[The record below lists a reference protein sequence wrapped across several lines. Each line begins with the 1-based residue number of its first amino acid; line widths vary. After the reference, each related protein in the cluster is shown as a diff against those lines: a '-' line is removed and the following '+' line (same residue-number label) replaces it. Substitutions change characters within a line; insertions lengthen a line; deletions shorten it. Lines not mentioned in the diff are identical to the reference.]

1 MGPEF
6 TGDRRVELS
15 TDASHILGA
24 WVMAA
29 VLVTF
34 LMTVI
39 APLLSA

>member
-6 TGDRRVELS
+6 TGDRQVELS
-15 TDASHILGA
+15 ADAGHVAGA

-34 LMTVI
+34 LMTVV
-39 APLLSA
+39 APFLSA